1 MISDWLSV
9 SLKDRYVLP
18 GRREGVPGSFVGEGI
33 LPLLERPR
41 IWFIY
46 QRNWFSLPGVLFFS
60 RFIAPPREE
69 YHAPSWFPD
78 ENSKCARLRVS
89 IIEGGCAYMKC
100 DKWWWPRAAP
110 STERRLTYPT
120 YSRRFLSDRSIERIS
135 SFLAYPFPWGKKL
148 DSFVLDSTRIHE
160 GHGVLAYDTKTD
172 STSHSEFPR
181 SVANYNHIS
190 AIRNKELLA
199 LASLG
204 SALSAP
210 LEETRV

>member
-1 MISDWLSV
+1 MVTPRCPFHGTTTRTPPTLADFFLT
-9 SLKDRYVLP
+9 
-18 GRREGVPGSFVGEGI
+18 VPSNGFRV
-33 LPLLERPR
+33 
-41 IWFIY
+41 
-46 QRNWFSLPGVLFFS
+46 FS
-60 RFIAPPREE
+60 RIPP
-69 YHAPSWFPD
+69 
-78 ENSKCARLRVS
+78 L
-89 IIEGGCAYMKC
+89 GGKN
-100 DKWWWPRAAP
+100 W
-110 STERRLTYPT
+110 TE
-120 YSRRFLSDRSIERIS
+120 
-135 SFLAYPFPWGKKL
+135 
-148 DSFVLDSTRIHE
+148 FVLDSTRIHE

>member
-1 MISDWLSV
+1 MVTPRCPFHGTTTRTPPTLADFFLT
-9 SLKDRYVLP
+9 
-18 GRREGVPGSFVGEGI
+18 VPFPNEFRV
-33 LPLLERPR
+33 
-41 IWFIY
+41 
-46 QRNWFSLPGVLFFS
+46 FS
-60 RFIAPPREE
+60 RIPP
-69 YHAPSWFPD
+69 
-78 ENSKCARLRVS
+78 L
-89 IIEGGCAYMKC
+89 GGKN
-100 DKWWWPRAAP
+100 W
-110 STERRLTYPT
+110 TE
-120 YSRRFLSDRSIERIS
+120 
-135 SFLAYPFPWGKKL
+135 
-148 DSFVLDSTRIHE
+148 FVLDPTRIHE